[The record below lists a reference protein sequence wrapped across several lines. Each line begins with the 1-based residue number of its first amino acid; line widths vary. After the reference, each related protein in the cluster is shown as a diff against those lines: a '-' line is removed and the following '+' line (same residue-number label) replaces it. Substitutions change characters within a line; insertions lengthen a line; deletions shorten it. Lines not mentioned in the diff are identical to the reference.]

1 LKELAIAW
9 EGVKESY
16 CKHGE
21 AVPVA
26 PARREYSGQFN
37 VRIDK
42 RLHRALAI
50 EAARAGVSLNAL
62 VAQKLAMS
70 IKSMSAADNM
80 QSIAASCRAPLCNRG
95 QGLLR
100 LSSYFQTK
108 PLIFSS
114 RFAQMES
121 RF

>member
-1 LKELAIAW
+1 VCNLFW

-16 CKHGE
+16 CKYGE

-62 VAQKLAMS
+62 VAQKLAKS
-70 IKSMSAADNM
+70 IKHERS
-80 QSIAASCRAPLCNRG
+80 
-95 QGLLR
+95 
-100 LSSYFQTK
+100 
-108 PLIFSS
+108 
-114 RFAQMES
+114 
-121 RF
+121 

>member
-1 LKELAIAW
+1 MEDKFDGFTVNLYLDEDGDWIAHFLELPNISAFADTPEQALKELAIAW

-62 VAQKLAMS
+62 IEQKLATS
-70 IKSMSAADNM
+70 IKHERS
-80 QSIAASCRAPLCNRG
+80 
-95 QGLLR
+95 
-100 LSSYFQTK
+100 
-108 PLIFSS
+108 
-114 RFAQMES
+114 
-121 RF
+121 